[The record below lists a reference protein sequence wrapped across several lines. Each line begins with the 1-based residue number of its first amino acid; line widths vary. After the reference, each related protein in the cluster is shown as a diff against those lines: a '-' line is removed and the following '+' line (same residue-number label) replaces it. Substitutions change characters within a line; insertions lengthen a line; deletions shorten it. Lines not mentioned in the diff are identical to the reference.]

1 MIPMATPEI
10 VGHRGSREGVYEHTL
25 GAFRKAITDGADA
38 LECDI
43 RLTAD
48 GHLVCLHDRRLEF
61 VSGNR
66 GVISAMTLAD
76 LQDVRFGARRAW
88 RPADR
93 LRGGRPVPPPLD
105 AAPDAVRLTTL
116 RDLLSLVADA
126 GRPVGLLIE
135 IKHPTRYAGLTEAR
149 LVELLTEFG
158 LARRVSHPNGR
169 PAVRVMS
176 FAEVSMRR
184 MRRLAPELDL
194 VYLMGRLPRRF
205 RDGTLPVG
213 VGWAGI
219 HKEIVRTDPGYV
231 ARAHAQGLRVNVWTV
246 NEPEDVAR
254 CLAAGVDAITTDRP
268 LAVRQQVFAAR

>member
-1 MIPMATPEI
+1 MLTMETPEI

-25 GAFRKAITDGADA
+25 RAFKQGIADGADA

-48 GHLVCLHDRRLEF
+48 GHLVCLHDRRLDF

-66 GVISAMTLAD
+66 GTVSSMTLAE
-76 LQDVRFGARRAW
+76 LRAVRFGARRPW
-88 RPADR
+88 RVADR
-93 LRGGRPVPPPLD
+93 PRGGRPVPPPEGD
-105 AAPDAVRLTTL
+105 ADDTRLTTL
-116 RDLLSLVADA
+116 RELLSLVADA

-158 LARRVSHPNGR
+158 LARRVLHPSGR

-184 MRRLAPELDL
+184 MHRLAPDLDL
-194 VYLMGRLPRRF
+194 VYLMGRLPRGR
-205 RDGTLPVG
+205 RDGSLPDG
-213 VGWAGI
+213 VGWTGI
-219 HKEIVRTDPGYV
+219 SKEIVRADPGYV
-231 ARAHAQGLRVNVWTV
+231 ARAQAQGHRVNLWTV
-246 NEPEDVAR
+246 NEPDDVQR
-254 CLAAGVDAITTDRP
+254 CVDAGVDAITTARP
-268 LAVRQQVFAAR
+268 RAVRAQVFAAR

>member
-1 MIPMATPEI
+1 MIGMGSPEI
-10 VGHRGSREGVYEHTL
+10 VGHRGSREDVYEHTL
-25 GAFRKAITDGADA
+25 RAFKQGIADGADA

-66 GVISAMTLAD
+66 GVVSAMTLAE
-76 LQDVRFGARRAW
+76 LRDVRFGARRPW

-93 LRGGRPVPPPLD
+93 VRGGRPVAPPESD
-105 AAPDAVRLTTL
+105 PDDTKLTTL
-116 RDLLSLVADA
+116 RELLELVAEA

-158 LARRVSHPNGR
+158 LASRHLHPNGR

-184 MRRLAPELDL
+184 MRRLAPDLDL
-194 VYLMGRLPRRF
+194 VYLMGRLPRRY
-205 RDGTLPVG
+205 RDGSLPPG
-213 VGWAGI
+213 VGWTGI
-219 HKEIVRTDPGYV
+219 SKDIVRADPGYV
-231 ARAHAQGLRVNVWTV
+231 ARAQAKGHAVNVWTV
-246 NEPEDVAR
+246 NEPADVTR
-254 CLAAGVDAITTDRP
+254 CLDAGVDTITTDRP
-268 LAVRQQVFAAR
+268 RAVRAQVFAAR

>member
-1 MIPMATPEI
+1 MSGMETPEI

-25 GAFRKAITDGADA
+25 RAFKQGIADGADA

-66 GVISAMTLAD
+66 GVVSSMTLYE
-76 LQDVRFGARRAW
+76 LRRVRFGERRAW
-88 RPADR
+88 RVADR
-93 LRGGRPVPPPLD
+93 VRGGRPVAPPEAD
-105 AAPDAVRLTTL
+105 ADDTRLTTL
-116 RDLLSLVADA
+116 RELLELVAGA

-158 LARRVSHPNGR
+158 LARQVLHPNGR

-184 MRRLAPELDL
+184 MQRLAPDLDL
-194 VYLMGRLPRRF
+194 VYLMGRLPRRY
-205 RDGTLPVG
+205 RDGSLPAG
-213 VGWAGI
+213 VDWTGI
-219 HKEIVRTDPGYV
+219 SKDIVRADPGYV
-231 ARAHAQGLRVNVWTV
+231 ARAQARGHHVNVWTV
-246 NEPEDVAR
+246 NEPADVAR
-254 CLAAGVDAITTDRP
+254 CLAAGVDTITTDRP
-268 LAVRQQVFAAR
+268 RAVRAQVFAAR

>member
-1 MIPMATPEI
+1 MKNMASPEI

-25 GAFRKAITDGADA
+25 GAFRRAIADGADS

-48 GHLVCLHDRRLEF
+48 RHLVCLHDRRLEF
-61 VSGNR
+61 VSGHR
-66 GVISAMTLAD
+66 GLVSSMTVDELRA
-76 LQDVRFGARRAW
+76 VRFGARRPW

-93 LRGGRPVPPPLD
+93 YRGGRPVPPPPD
-105 AAPDAVRLTTL
+105 AAPDDTRLVTL
-116 RDLLSLVADA
+116 RELLELVAAA
-126 GRPVGLLIE
+126 GRPVGLLLE
-135 IKHPTRYAGLTEAR
+135 IKHPTRYGGLTEAR

-158 LARRVSHPNGR
+158 LARRKLDAFGR

-184 MRRLAPELDL
+184 MRRLAPDLDL
-194 VYLMGRLPRRF
+194 VYLMGRLPRRY
-205 RDGTLPVG
+205 RDGSLPAG

-219 HKEIVRTDPGYV
+219 SKDIVRSDPTYV
-231 ARAHAQGLRVNVWTV
+231 ARAQARGHRVNVWTV

-254 CLAAGVDAITTDRP
+254 CLAAGVDTITTDRP
-268 LAVRQQVFAAR
+268 LAVRAQVFAPR